1 MRSHRFVAAAICLS
15 LSPGLA
21 SAQTATPAPSG
32 PAPSGAGQPS
42 GEVDCAAIATQQT
55 GYDPSRPPPQATANP
70 QVAGSGS
77 RARGAAAGAAIG
89 SMSDAA
95 GQGAAAGAVAG
106 GVAQRSR
113 NRRST
118 RQQNDAMAQQQQA
131 GQAAYNQALSN
142 CLAKHGHSG
151 G

>member
-1 MRSHRFVAAAICLS
+1 MGFRRSLAAAICLS
-15 LSPGLA
+15 LSPALA
-21 SAQTATPAPSG
+21 PAQTPMPAPAAG
-32 PAPSGAGQPS
+32 APAAGQ
-42 GEVDCAAIATQQT
+42 VDCAAIARQQT
-55 GYDPSRPPPQATANP
+55 GFDPSRPPPQATANP

-118 RQQNDAMAQQQQA
+118 RQQNDAFAQQQQA

-142 CLAKHGHSG
+142 CLAQHGG